1 MPGSAAPQRSLM
13 ASRNQREGRYVGH
26 GYGKPVRRGIA
37 RSRNGR
43 QGRFR
48 TVAAWFA
55 RALLRGRLA
64 GPVYRAHLA
73 DQQGAQ

>member
-1 MPGSAAPQRSLM
+1 MT
-13 ASRNQREGRYVGH
+13 SRNRREGRYVGH
-26 GYGKPVRRGIA
+26 GYGKPVRARYIA
-37 RSRNGR
+37 RSRDGS
-43 QGRFR
+43 QGRPR

-64 GPVYRAHLA
+64 GPVYRARLA